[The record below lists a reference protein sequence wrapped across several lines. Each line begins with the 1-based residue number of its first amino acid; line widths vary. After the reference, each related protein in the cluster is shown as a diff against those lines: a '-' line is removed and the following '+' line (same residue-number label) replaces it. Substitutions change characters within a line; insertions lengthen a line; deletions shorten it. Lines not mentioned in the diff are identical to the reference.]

1 MDHIRNLVNLFKEKH
16 PELKARE
23 ELFKHIEDTLLPHLL
38 RVVQKDNTLL
48 AEVELFPG
56 IKVEW
61 EGTDDQW
68 KKLHMAL
75 LYSVLHGNPKE
86 KFDKI
91 FETVKGM
98 VPGGSDKADEFQ
110 KIFEDEDTKSS
121 MSEILELIM
130 STRLVSL
137 VGDIVG
143 SINLADLDLNIDN
156 PETLLNALKN
166 PQESPVIT
174 ELMERAKLILEDRI
188 KSGKINQ
195 QELHREIEMIRAK
208 FQSSFGK
215 YLNEALIGEQ
225 TGPKTG
231 NTAEQILSNHPE
243 ARRARMIAR
252 LQRKQQEKARK

>member
-130 STRLVSL
+130 STRLVGL